1 LGTGVGEENALE
13 RFIWAV
19 LILIG
24 IAIAGYAGLLLY
36 TRFDIESVRPELP
49 EPTAVL
55 ELQSENGLA
64 RELTVIETAVQ
75 AMPRSAVIDPG
86 VDPDPDAPYV
96 MTHPAFPVAWPDGRI
111 LLVDAGMDADT
122 AVSFGAPLATLA
134 GAEPIRPLAVVAE
147 SLGGRLE
154 AVDGVVF
161 THLHQDHV
169 DGMQEICAGRS
180 KPLRVFQ
187 TPLQADRGNFTT
199 LPGRGLLDDLECVEL
214 VRLDEGPMAAIP
226 GFPGVRVVNAAGHTP
241 GSQVV
246 VIPVAGKDGIRTF
259 VIAGDVVNHRAAIDE
274 NLPKPRL
281 YRTLLVPESEPRLE
295 TVRRWLKNLGDHG
308 LEIVV
313 SHDRASIA
321 KARIAPFPAQTSP

>member
-1 LGTGVGEENALE
+1 M
-13 RFIWAV
+13 IWAV

-55 ELQSENGLA
+55 QLPSEKGLA
-64 RELTVIETAVQ
+64 RELNVIETAVQ

-86 VDPDPDAPYV
+86 LDPDPDAPYV
-96 MTHPAFPVAWPDGRI
+96 MTHPAFPVTWPDGRI

-122 AVSFGAPLATLA
+122 AVSFGAPLATFA
-134 GAEPIRPLAVVAE
+134 GAEPIRPLASTAE
-147 SLGGRLE
+147 RLGDRL
-154 AVDGVVF
+154 ATVDGVVF

-169 DGMQEICAGRS
+169 DGMQELCAGRS

-187 TPLQADRGNFTT
+187 TPLQADRSNFTT
-199 LPGRGLLDDLECVEL
+199 FPGRTLLDDLECVEF
-214 VRLDEGPMAAIP
+214 VRLNEGPMAAVP

-246 VIPVAGKDGIRTF
+246 IISVAGAGETRTF

-274 NLPKPRL
+274 NLPKPTL

-295 TVRRWLKNLGDHG
+295 TVRRWLKNLGDQG
-308 LEIVV
+308 LEIVA
-313 SHDRASIA
+313 SHDRASIE
-321 KARIAPFPAQTSP
+321 KARIAPFPAENSR